1 MPPELLPTD
10 PEDVLCVTTY
20 TLEGLST
27 LLDRIAFATA
37 LERTESKEERRR
49 CELHHITISLTRRDN
64 IDPSTQRAL

>member
-1 MPPELLPTD
+1 MIVCMCIIRTKHTLPPELLPTD

-37 LERTESKEERRR
+37 FERTQKKRIDVSN
-49 CELHHITISLTRRDN
+49 IT
-64 IDPSTQRAL
+64 